1 MTMDS
6 KNLSVLAYSNGFT
19 MWHYK
24 TEAEK
29 SEVEATGYF
38 NKVANI
44 FNVGDVLFMT
54 VGSETKQT
62 SMYVVNSV
70 ENDVVISSLN

>member
-24 TEAEK
+24 TESEK
-29 SEVEATGYF
+29 SEVEAIGYF